1 MTVASGV
8 DSNLN
13 PDNVIT
19 VDVKMLN
26 VDTIPRETELVLI
39 TDNKSPDYRHY

>member
-8 DSNLN
+8 DSNLD
-13 PDNVIT
+13 PDSVIT

-26 VDTIPRETELVLI
+26 ADTIPRETELVSL